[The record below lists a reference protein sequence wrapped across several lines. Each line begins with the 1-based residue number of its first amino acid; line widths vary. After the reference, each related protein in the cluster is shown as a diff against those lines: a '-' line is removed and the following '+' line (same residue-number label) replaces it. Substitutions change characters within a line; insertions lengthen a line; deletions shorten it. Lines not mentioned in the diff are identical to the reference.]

1 MIEDHALITCSI
13 DTGNVTELE
22 IHTVFGVSEDVK
34 SPQMQ
39 TSAEADGA
47 PAAFAKLVADSAS
60 LVSRLDRRE
69 QPSESAVP
77 THTGG
82 LERHSRDEDEESI
95 GICLRAVHARRMMHA
110 RIGRSATD
118 SVGDR
123 GFSRQRRGS
132 GRLAEAYHGQTA
144 S

>member
-13 DTGNVTELE
+13 DTGDVTELE
-22 IHTVFGVSEDVK
+22 IHTVFGVSEDAN
-34 SPQMQ
+34 SPQIQ

-69 QPSESAVP
+69 EPSESAVP

-95 GICLRAVHARRMMHA
+95 GNLLACGACATHDARANWQICHGLRRRPGIFPTAKRLRTARR
-110 RIGRSATD
+110 
-118 SVGDR
+118 SV
-123 GFSRQRRGS
+123 SRTNS
-132 GRLAEAYHGQTA
+132 
-144 S
+144 